1 MPRCPQEFDSQQ
13 QHGCACESHFV
24 KRCCLR
30 YMVSKYSLVF
40 SYARGEA
47 DDDRTIEQSI
57 LQREVSHRRVSRPM
71 FASY

>member
-1 MPRCPQEFDSQQ
+1 M
-13 QHGCACESHFV
+13 
-24 KRCCLR
+24 
-30 YMVSKYSLVF
+30 SKYSLVF